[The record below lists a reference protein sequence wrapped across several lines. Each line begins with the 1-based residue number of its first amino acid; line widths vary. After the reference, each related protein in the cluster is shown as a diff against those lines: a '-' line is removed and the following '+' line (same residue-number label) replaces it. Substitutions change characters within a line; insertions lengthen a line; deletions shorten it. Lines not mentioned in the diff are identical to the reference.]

1 MSAIELKNADGIAMP
16 NPIIGVFSPGDYRIS
31 EDDRIR
37 CRNIVGLVADKI
49 AANVKLPNGEPVKVV
64 YSKHLI
70 INEADADIVAAQF
83 LDAGVNVLV
92 CVPDTWSFPQPT
104 VMSFTAHFPKDTPLN
119 VTCGNSGPKPGVV
132 YAHALVGAYAQ
143 CSRLAHLNVGSWP
156 DRGMFPE
163 MKEST
168 ATALIDWCY
177 AAVTKQYFKGKRFCT
192 FGHDSMGMETALAH
206 VIPTRKT
213 FGLEICRTDMKV
225 LVDLYNKK
233 AYDPEELKA
242 LRAWIDEFG
251 GQKYFDDES
260 TSELFDR
267 SLSLYL
273 IVRDY
278 MKSVNA
284 IGGGFMNQLEW
295 ASLSKDI
302 IEPLPVLDVAE
313 SLFNSTF
320 DHNGPKVPTPFA
332 TEADTQG
339 LLTMLVFSALT
350 AGKSPLF
357 MDFRK
362 VWEPWQIQE
371 LAAEKGLT
379 LPNEDWV
386 KNGFVD
392 GNNSGSAGLNWAG
405 KPGASMAECMKNVSF
420 PAVDH
425 GYFQGGGNSC
435 HFKTPGGYSGI
446 AGRIM
451 YSDLSGMFSFSWD
464 EATTA
469 EIDDTI
475 AKEFMSLTDIGWPHT
490 FVMPKYA
497 TMNEY
502 KQLPPANHF
511 HMIEGLTPA
520 RLEFWMDMTN
530 VLSHSG
536 WTARPKYIEGVDRP
550 TPLLY
555 VANGGEDNAKL
566 MINSK

>member
-1 MSAIELKNADGIAMP
+1 MSAIELKDAKGIEL
-16 NPIIGVFSPGDYRIS
+16 NPIIGVFSPGDYRVT
-31 EDDRIR
+31 EDDRER

-49 AANVKLPNGEPVKVV
+49 AEEVKLPNGKPVKVV

-70 INEADADIVAAQF
+70 VNEADADIVAGQF
-83 LDAGVNVLV
+83 IDAGVNVLV
-92 CVPDTWSFPQPT
+92 CCPDTWSFPQPT
-104 VMSFTAHFPKDTPLN
+104 AISFFAHFPKDTPIN
-119 VTCGNSGPKPGVV
+119 ITCGNSGPKPGVV
-132 YAHALVGAYAQ
+132 YAHALVGALAQ
-143 CSRLAHLNVGSWP
+143 YSRLCHLNVGSWP

-163 MKEST
+163 MKDST
-168 ATALIDWCY
+168 AMALIDWCY
-177 AAVTKQYFKGKRFCT
+177 AAVTYQYFKGKRICM
-192 FGHDSMGMETALAH
+192 FGHDAMGMETALQH
-206 VIPTRKT
+206 ILPTRKT
-213 FGLEICRTDMKV
+213 FGIEICRTDMKV
-225 LVDLYNKK
+225 LADLYNKK
-233 AYDPEELKA
+233 AYNKKELKE
-242 LRAWIDEFG
+242 LRAWLDEFG
-251 GQKYFDDES
+251 GKQFYDKES
-260 TSELFDR
+260 TTELMDR

-278 MKSVNA
+278 LKSVNA

-295 ASLSKDI
+295 ASLPTDI
-302 IEPLPVLDVAE
+302 IDPLPVMDIAE

-320 DHNGPKVPTPFA
+320 DHTGDKLPIPFA
-332 TEADTQG
+332 TESDCQG
-339 LLTMLVFSALT
+339 LLTMLIFSALT

-362 VWEPWQIQE
+362 VWEPWQIEE
-371 LAAEKGLT
+371 LSKEKGFK
-379 LPNEDWV
+379 LPKAEWV

-392 GNNSGSAGLNWAG
+392 GNNSGSAGFNWAG
-405 KPGASMAECMKNVSF
+405 KPGASMKDCMRKVSF

-435 HFKTPGGYSGI
+435 TFKTPGGYNGI
-446 AGRIM
+446 AGRLM
-451 YSDLSGMFSFSWD
+451 YSDLSGMFSLSWD

-469 EIDDTI
+469 DIPDKI
-475 AKEFMSLTDIGWPHT
+475 AKEFMSLTDPGWPHT

-520 RLEFWMDMTN
+520 RLEYYMDLAN
-530 VLSHSG
+530 ILNHEA

-555 VANGGEDNAKL
+555 VANGGEATAKML
-566 MINSK
+566 LNK